1 MTETVHKQNSWE
13 NVQDFFHSVT
23 LISRAGVVQM
33 FWEAIHG
40 SCPAKIWNLQTG
52 GLPNKGRQGT
62 ESPIPFDPKGASC
75 QVLQKATNDLLK
87 ALRWFMMY
95 VEKFYANQKFVST
108 YIWMSM
114 CMYIQAIWISI
125 HYKQEEHFWCKG
137 LYFKVHYR
145 DLLSFTQVSSKFSSH
160 GHAVPSNYLMFK
172 QNTSTVDGSWP
183 LITVIPSCPRPVPHI
198 SRLLEKKSGMTRAWC
213 IYLQCVITMHRYYMH
228 TYKETSKFWMTNWAK
243 LW

>member
-23 LISRAGVVQM
+23 FISRAGVVQM

-40 SCPAKIWNLQTG
+40 GCPAKIWNLQTG

-137 LYFKVHYR
+137 LYFKVHCR

-160 GHAVPSNYLMFK
+160 GHGRAVKLSDVQGKHIYGGWFMAFDHSHTILPQACASHLKTFGKKEWDDMFMVYLSTMCNYY
-172 QNTSTVDGSWP
+172 
-183 LITVIPSCPRPVPHI
+183 
-198 SRLLEKKSGMTRAWC
+198 A
-213 IYLQCVITMHRYYMH
+213 
-228 TYKETSKFWMTNWAK
+228 
-243 LW
+243 